1 MMQTRPV
8 GRSGIH
14 LSVVGFGT
22 AQLQMVPE
30 QQAVDTLVRGF
41 DLGVNWVHTAPDYG
55 GIDPWIQKAI
65 EISGRTVHG
74 PLRRP
79 ATHERSAGLFRA
91 YVPRLQDRGAWHS
104 TASPASKIS
113 SGIARTSGVPGA

>member
-30 QQAVDTLVRGF
+30 QQAIDTLVRGF
-41 DLGVNWVHTAPDYG
+41 D
-55 GIDPWIQKAI
+55 
-65 EISGRTVHG
+65 
-74 PLRRP
+74 
-79 ATHERSAGLFRA
+79 RA
-91 YVPRLQDRGAWHS
+91 
-104 TASPASKIS
+104 
-113 SGIARTSGVPGA
+113 